1 MAPAA
6 NIPEVD
12 MSLTQKMDIQQS
24 YWLLFDK
31 IKDDFVGKD
40 DLDLA
45 LKSATVNG
53 GIQGN
58 TSGPVVVAGAVI
70 AYTLLDTLARSK
82 AVIYSK
88 LASTGGAVRKKAVE
102 GLETITS

>member
-31 IKDDFVGKD
+31 MKDDFVGKD

-53 GIQGN
+53 GIQEN
-58 TSGPVVVAGAVI
+58 TGGPIIVAGAVI
-70 AYTLLDTLARSK
+70 AYTLRDTLARSK

-88 LASTGGAVRKKAVE
+88 LASTGGVVRERAVE
-102 GLETITS
+102 GLEAVTS